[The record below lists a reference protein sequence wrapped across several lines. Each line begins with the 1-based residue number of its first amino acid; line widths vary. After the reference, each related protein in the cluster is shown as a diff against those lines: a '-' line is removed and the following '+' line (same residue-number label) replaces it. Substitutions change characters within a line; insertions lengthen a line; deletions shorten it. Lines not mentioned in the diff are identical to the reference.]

1 MVEYDRGDGGKF
13 AFKSGTARAVRS
25 IRLTD
30 ATWDKLEDKADE
42 HGITKADYLEAL
54 FSGEIDWESDDSN
67 SDENELD
74 FDKDEVIEKLKSGLE
89 LKGNVSKKL
98 KLIMKE
104 ILEIM
109 GEEMEEEEE

>member
-13 AFKSGTARAVRS
+13 APKGDTARAMRS
-25 IRLTD
+25 FRSNNF
-30 ATWDKLEDKADE
+30 TWEVIKNKADE
-42 HGITKADYLEAL
+42 HDLSVADYFEAL
-54 FSGEIDWESDDSN
+54 CSGEIDWESEDSN

-104 ILEIM
+104 VLEIM
-109 GEEMEEEEE
+109 GEEIEEEE